1 VAQQNVDKNAIDKN
15 AARHNAPGYNAMEHF
30 EVQDRIDGSLF

>member
-30 EVQDRIDGSLF
+30 EVQDRIDGSLL